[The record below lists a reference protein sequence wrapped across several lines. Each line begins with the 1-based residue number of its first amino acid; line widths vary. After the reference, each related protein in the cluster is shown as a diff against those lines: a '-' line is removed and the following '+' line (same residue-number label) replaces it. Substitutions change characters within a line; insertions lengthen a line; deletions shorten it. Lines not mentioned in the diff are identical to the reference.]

1 MSEHFISQ
9 VYDEYDLD
17 EEIDLVKLPIVPK
30 GRYAS
35 ERRSQTNIIVLAP
48 DVAEVFP
55 NDESVNSALRLVI
68 EMAKLAHLQPATLG

>member
-1 MSEHFISQ
+1 MSEHYISQ